1 MRRNPQNAKNSTT
14 PNSAIPTCGKVFDD
28 GTVIELI
35 EDLSQPSGLALL
47 KWNRHKATTSSRVV
61 HRGETYA
68 PLPLDPSVRG
78 ALRLPSNCS
87 EFVSTATLFE
97 ELVGV
102 AAQFTDL
109 AEPFREQL
117 TSFVLASWLADC
129 LPGPIN
135 LSLWSPTA
143 ADGARILLLL
153 NCLCRLALLLTGV
166 NASDLR
172 ALPDGLPATLLIL
185 RPASGRRTNEFLSAS
200 GWREFRMA
208 RAGRLVEILGA
219 KALSTDAPLN
229 DRMLGPMFQIPVSPS
244 MRSLPTLDHRA
255 QQEVAAEFLA
265 KLLQFR
271 LRRCGMVRGAAA
283 TGTAGD
289 GSVAPVSQLSDGLR
303 ACFSDEPEFRDRQLA
318 LLIEAEP
325 NGHRARLTDPRVP
338 LIEVLWAR
346 CHEDG
351 REKLYVAEIA
361 ADVNDVLS
369 LNGDVKLSDRM
380 AGSLLRGLGLRT
392 SKLDRKGRGVK
403 LDPATRKLVHELARV
418 HNVPSA
424 ETPFAGCSE
433 CSRVQPTETQG
444 LAKE

>member
-1 MRRNPQNAKNSTT
+1 MA
-14 PNSAIPTCGKVFDD
+14 
-28 GTVIELI
+28 TVIEMI
-35 EDLSQPSGLALL
+35 QDLSQPSGLALL
-47 KWNRHKATTSSRVV
+47 KWTRRRAITSSRIV
-61 HRGETYA
+61 HGGKTYV
-68 PLPLDPSVRG
+68 PLALDPSLRG

-200 GWREFRMA
+200 GWREFRMV
-208 RAGRLVEILGA
+208 RSGRLVEILGA
-219 KALSTDAPLN
+219 KAISTDAPLN
-229 DRMLGPMFQIPVSPS
+229 DGMLGPMIQIPVSPS

-255 QQEVAAEFLA
+255 QQEVAAEFLP
-265 KLLQFR
+265 KLLHFR
-271 LRRCGMVRGAAA
+271 LRRCGMVREAVA

-289 GSVAPVSQLSDGLR
+289 GSVTPHSQLSDGLR
-303 ACFSDEPEFRDRQLA
+303 VCFSDEPKLRDRQVA
-318 LLIEAEP
+318 LLIETGQ
-325 NGHRARLTDPRVP
+325 NGDESRLRDPRV
-338 LIEVLWAR
+338 LLLEMVWAR
-346 CHEDG
+346 CHESG
-351 REKLYVAEIA
+351 RDRLYVGEIA
-361 ADVNDVLS
+361 VD
-369 LNGDVKLSDRM
+369 LNAAFSRIGQLEVTDRM
-380 AGSLLRGLGLRT
+380 VGSLLKSVGLGTHHLDRNGRGL
-392 SKLDRKGRGVK
+392 K
-403 LDPATRKLVHELARV
+403 LDPPTRRRIHQLARMRDLRSLGQ
-418 HNVPSA
+418 PFPGCA
-424 ETPFAGCSE
+424 ECVQSQA
-433 CSRVQPTETQG
+433 SRS
-444 LAKE
+444 